1 MLTGTG
7 EFESI
12 LSLETNKISGD
23 DSHAYGILFGGGK
36 NLKRFLIYGTG
47 KYALEE
53 ERFNDSKLINKTGK
67 LTFLPTSKRVTART
81 L

>member
-23 DSHAYGILFGGGK
+23 DSHAYGILFGEGK
-36 NLKRFLIYGTG
+36 KFKEI
-47 KYALEE
+47 
-53 ERFNDSKLINKTGK
+53 FNIWNW
-67 LTFLPTSKRVTART
+67 
-81 L
+81 